1 MAPLPRSG
9 LFGFLLLLA
18 ALVPS
23 AGLGASPSQAATA
36 VNASPSIG
44 SGADR
49 AASVDAR
56 LSRITAALRQRQLA
70 PDADSAEGAESGAAG
85 SDTKLAWV
93 FGNGPFGGFRNGW
106 GNGGFRNGGWGN
118 GGWPNVGW
126 RNGWGNGGGWRNGG
140 WFNRW

>member
-18 ALVPS
+18 ALTPS
-23 AGLGASPSQAATA
+23 AGLGASPSSAAAT
-36 VNASPSIG
+36 
-44 SGADR
+44 
-49 AASVDAR
+49 VDAR
-56 LSRITAALRQRQLA
+56 LSRITDALRQRQLA
-70 PDADSAEGAESGAAG
+70 PDVDGATSAEPGAAG
-85 SDTKLAWV
+85 ADTKLAWV
-93 FGNGPFGGFRNGW
+93 FRNGPLGGFRNGW

-118 GGWPNVGW
+118 GGWPNLGW

>member
-18 ALVPS
+18 ALTPS
-23 AGLGASPSQAATA
+23 AGLGASSSPAAAT
-36 VNASPSIG
+36 
-44 SGADR
+44 
-49 AASVDAR
+49 VDAR
-56 LSRITAALRQRQLA
+56 LSRITVALRQRQLA
-70 PDADSAEGAESGAAG
+70 PDVDGATSAEPCAAG
-85 SDTKLAWV
+85 ADTKLAWV
-93 FGNGPFGGFRNGW
+93 FRNGPFGGFRNGW

>member
-18 ALVPS
+18 ALTP
-23 AGLGASPSQAATA
+23 APGLGASSAPAAPAASGTAAAAT
-36 VNASPSIG
+36 
-44 SGADR
+44 
-49 AASVDAR
+49 VDAR
-56 LSRITAALRQRQLA
+56 LSRITVALRQRQLA
-70 PDADSAEGAESGAAG
+70 PDVDGAAG
-85 SDTKLAWV
+85 AEAGAAGADTKLAWV
-93 FGNGPFGGFRNGW
+93 FRNGPFGGFRNGW

>member
-23 AGLGASPSQAATA
+23 AGLGASPSSAASA
-36 VNASPSIG
+36 AG
-44 SGADR
+44 

-56 LSRITAALRQRQLA
+56 LSRITAALRQRQLV
-70 PDADSAEGAESGAAG
+70 PDADTADNADHTGARAPGP
-85 SDTKLAWV
+85 DTKLAWV

>member
-18 ALVPS
+18 ALTP
-23 AGLGASPSQAATA
+23 APGLGASS
-36 VNASPSIG
+36 SP
-44 SGADR
+44 A

-56 LSRITAALRQRQLA
+56 LSRITVALRQRQLA
-70 PDADSAEGAESGAAG
+70 SDVDGAEAGVAGA
-85 SDTKLAWV
+85 DTKLAWV
-93 FGNGPFGGFRNGW
+93 FRNGPFGGFRNGW

>member
-18 ALVPS
+18 ALTPS
-23 AGLGASPSQAATA
+23 AGLGASSSPAAAT
-36 VNASPSIG
+36 
-44 SGADR
+44 
-49 AASVDAR
+49 VDAR
-56 LSRITAALRQRQLA
+56 LSRITVALRQRQLA
-70 PDADSAEGAESGAAG
+70 PDVDGATSVEPGAAG

-93 FGNGPFGGFRNGW
+93 FRNGPFGGFRNGW

>member
-9 LFGFLLLLA
+9 LLGFLLLLA
-18 ALVPS
+18 ALTPS
-23 AGLGASPSQAATA
+23 AGLGASSSPA
-36 VNASPSIG
+36 VSDA
-44 SGADR
+44 SGAAA

-56 LSRITAALRQRQLA
+56 LSRITAALRQRQLP
-70 PDADSAEGAESGAAG
+70 PDADNAEGAESGASG

-93 FGNGPFGGFRNGW
+93 FSNGPFGGFRNGW

>member
-18 ALVPS
+18 ALTPS
-23 AGLGASPSQAATA
+23 AGLGASSSPAAAT
-36 VNASPSIG
+36 
-44 SGADR
+44 
-49 AASVDAR
+49 VDAR
-56 LSRITAALRQRQLA
+56 LSRITVALRQRQLA
-70 PDADSAEGAESGAAG
+70 PDVDGATSAEPGAAG
-85 SDTKLAWV
+85 ADTKLAWV
-93 FGNGPFGGFRNGW
+93 FRNGPFGGFRNGW
-106 GNGGFRNGGWGN
+106 GNGGFRHGGWGN

>member
-18 ALVPS
+18 ALTPS
-23 AGLGASPSQAATA
+23 AGLGASSSPAAAT
-36 VNASPSIG
+36 
-44 SGADR
+44 
-49 AASVDAR
+49 VDAR
-56 LSRITAALRQRQLA
+56 LSRITVALRQRQLA
-70 PDADSAEGAESGAAG
+70 PDVDSAEAGAAG
-85 SDTKLAWV
+85 ADTKLAWV
-93 FGNGPFGGFRNGW
+93 FRNGPFGGFRNGW

>member
-18 ALVPS
+18 ALTPS
-23 AGLGASPSQAATA
+23 AGLGASSSPA
-36 VNASPSIG
+36 VSDA
-44 SGADR
+44 SGAAA
-49 AASVDAR
+49 AASVDVR

-70 PDADSAEGAESGAAG
+70 PDADSADKADHAEPGAAG

-93 FGNGPFGGFRNGW
+93 FGNGPFGGFRNGGW

>member
-18 ALVPS
+18 ALTP
-23 AGLGASPSQAATA
+23 APGLGASSSLA
-36 VNASPSIG
+36 
-44 SGADR
+44 

-56 LSRITAALRQRQLA
+56 LSRITVALRQRQLA
-70 PDADSAEGAESGAAG
+70 PDVDSAEAGAAGAEAGAAG

-93 FGNGPFGGFRNGW
+93 FRNGPFGGFRNGW

-118 GGWPNVGW
+118 GGWPNLGW